1 MTAGLGP
8 SKQELVSLLQLLN
21 AAVSSANLTLCD
33 HANEFSSFIGSLMAS
48 NKLEHCLI
56 CSKVIAI
63 GKLGIEKR
71 MGGRACG

>member
-1 MTAGLGP
+1 
-8 SKQELVSLLQLLN
+8 
-21 AAVSSANLTLCD
+21 
-33 HANEFSSFIGSLMAS
+33 MAS

-71 MGGRACG
+71 MGGRGCG